1 MRRVV
6 YPESTSIADADIRE
20 TERKIKEDKTEWK
33 DENGQIHSSYNPFK
47 YTKVDPKEL
56 KEAMDIDK
64 RIHDIECGMSEPN
77 KIQFTEKDGKI
88 LAELPVDDLISKEH
102 NDSLD
107 ALRYALERQNK
118 LDAIRNADL
127 ECQRNDDDVVK
138 PDMVNHPPHYNVNGF
153 EVIDIIKAFTEGL
166 NGIAAVDTGN
176 AIKYILRW
184 HNKNGVEDLKKAKWY
199 IEHLINLLEKESK

>member
-1 MRRVV
+1 MDRVV
-6 YPESTSIADADIRE
+6 YPEGMFTSPVDVKKDVEFGLTEANNIRL
-20 TERKIKEDKTEWK
+20 T
-33 DENGQIHSSYNPFK
+33 NS
-47 YTKVDPKEL
+47 
-56 KEAMDIDK
+56 
-64 RIHDIECGMSEPN
+64 
-77 KIQFTEKDGKI
+77 DGKI

-107 ALRYALERQNK
+107 PLGYPLKSMET
-118 LDAIRNADL
+118 
-127 ECQRNDDDVVK
+127 K

-184 HNKNGVEDLKKAKWY
+184 QHKNGVEDLKKARWY
-199 IEHLINLLEKESK
+199 IDHLIKELEK